1 MKVSNKEVILE
12 MMSLLIH
19 ELNTSI
25 FSSVQRTYYF
35 FPFSK
40 DEVANRCTLLDLPL
54 KLVDIRIDC
63 PVFNRTMKHDAMD
76 TEISPL
82 QKKTAL

>member
-1 MKVSNKEVILE
+1 

-35 FPFSK
+35 CSFSK
-40 DEVANRCTLLDLPL
+40 DEVANRCTLPDLPL
-54 KLVDIRIDC
+54 KPVDVRIHC
-63 PVFNRTMKHDAMD
+63 LEFI
-76 TEISPL
+76 E
-82 QKKTAL
+82 Q